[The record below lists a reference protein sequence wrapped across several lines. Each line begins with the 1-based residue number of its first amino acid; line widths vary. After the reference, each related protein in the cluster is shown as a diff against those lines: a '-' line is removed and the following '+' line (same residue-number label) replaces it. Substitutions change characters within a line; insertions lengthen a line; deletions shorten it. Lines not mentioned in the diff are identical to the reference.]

1 LFTSDNPQWKR
12 VYDLFASADV
22 DSVVT
27 YDELDAALERDFRA
41 DGRPGLDKAVKRLE
55 ADLSRTVECVI
66 GKGYRV
72 VRAEEHERLARVHQR
87 KARRQVGK
95 AKRKVNSADR
105 AQLNGD
111 QCKRLDDLE
120 ANLAQQATILR
131 RTSRRVEEVD
141 SARKQDT
148 RRVNEEL
155 AMLSSA
161 VERLQQRIDSRE
173 ALKDGAA

>member
-1 LFTSDNPQWKR
+1 MFTSDNPQWKQ
-12 VYDLFASADV
+12 VYDLLSASDV
-22 DSVVT
+22 DDVVT
-27 YDELDAALERDFRA
+27 YDQFDAVLERDFRA

-55 ADLSRTVECVI
+55 ADLSRTVECVT
-66 GKGYRV
+66 GKGYRI
-72 VRAEEHERLARVHQR
+72 VRAEEHERLARKHQK

-95 AKRKVNSADR
+95 AKRKVTSADR
-105 AQLNGD
+105 GQLTGD

-120 ANLAQQATILR
+120 TNLAQQATILR

-141 SARKQDT
+141 TARKQDS

-161 VERLQQRIDSRE
+161 VERLQQRIDAR
-173 ALKDGAA
+173 ADVQDGAA